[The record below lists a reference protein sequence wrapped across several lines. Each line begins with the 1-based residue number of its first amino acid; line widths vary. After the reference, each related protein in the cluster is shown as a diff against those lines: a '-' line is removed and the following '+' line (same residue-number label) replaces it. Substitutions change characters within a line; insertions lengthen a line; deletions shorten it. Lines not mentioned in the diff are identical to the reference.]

1 MDKNKDL
8 NSQSLQF
15 NDLVCHEILLNF
27 ISNAVKFTKSGF
39 IKIKVKCSNQNDTLF
54 DAQLENICANKI
66 LLNHFKRDMGPS
78 RKKSQSVKSK
88 FTYL

>member
-1 MDKNKDL
+1 MIKCTRPAPPPPIRNQNN
-8 NSQSLQF
+8 NSAPNRLSVLPSI
-15 NDLVCHEILLNF
+15 EPPLLPP
-27 ISNAVKFTKSGF
+27 
-39 IKIKVKCSNQNDTLF
+39 KIKVKSSNQNDTLF